1 MPPDLPA
8 DLYTVTVTGTG
19 TSKVAPDSAVVR
31 LAAVG
36 RGSGVSEAYDAMTA
50 AATTLTEVAGS
61 HVEERRIGSTGI
73 TVWPSH
79 DREGRPDG
87 YEARHAFAI
96 GCDEL
101 AGAGAMLSELAR
113 RVGDGL
119 VIDSV
124 GLEVTEDHGAEGKA
138 REAAFA
144 DARERA
150 ASLARMAGAGLG
162 SVQTIVEGGAGG
174 PSPMPKVAAMR
185 ASAGGLEP
193 GEATVTSAITVVW
206 ELLY

>member
-1 MPPDLPA
+1 MPA
-8 DLYTVTVTGTG
+8 DAHTVTVTGTG
-19 TSKVAPDSAVVR
+19 TRKVAPDSAVVR

-36 RGSGVSEAYDAMTA
+36 RGAGVAEAYVAMTA
-50 AATTLTEVAGS
+50 AATTLTEVAGR

-73 TVWPSH
+73 TVWPTH

-87 YEARHAFAI
+87 FEARHAFAI
-96 GCDEL
+96 GCDDL

-113 RVGDGL
+113 EVGDGL

-150 ASLARMAGAGLG
+150 AALARMAGAGLG
-162 SVQTIVEGGAGG
+162 AVRTIVEGDATGG
-174 PSPMPKVAAMR
+174 PSPTAKLAMMR
-185 ASAGGLEP
+185 DSGGGLEP
-193 GEATVTSAITVVW
+193 GEASVTVAITVVW
-206 ELLY
+206 ELVH